1 MAVTDEEWLTDALNE
16 RFKQNGFDSDIP
28 NVVFWMDPSRDFVDM
43 VDRLRLDGVTV
54 LKWDG
59 FNSFMIKREVELCT
73 EETRFLIY
81 TPFDPLPDESNI
93 LADMMHYSEPHFR
106 ADKASIYC
114 MELGLPDTFRE
125 LVSDHISFF
134 KYVDNRRG
142 FSRFQ
147 SRDSEEEAIGSIM
160 AVLVKA
166 EDSSMESILQAMI
179 ERYASDPCTEKAI
192 DIIHPFDVHKL
203 TDAFWSRCSR
213 EFGFSGRSIEELVRD
228 LLFTA
233 AFYDSEIGRTVE
245 PLSKHILPKGPRAIA
260 FINRLQRDKIEALC
274 TSVSEKFGIRSILE
288 KVDSIDDLLECGVF
302 DCVDSI
308 VVSRLMD
315 AILSTRAPLDA
326 RRTESIASR
335 IGSKPSMR
343 PKPWYEAILSASDI
357 VDRCGLFESTFPQ
370 CTDAESIIEGYVSQW
385 HLIDASY
392 RRFNLAFDSI
402 LYDSGID
409 EGLRNR
415 FRNHIEIVY
424 CESFLRPVTDG
435 LCSRISSY
443 RDLPGPYQQDFCQD
457 FLEKDS
463 RKTAV
468 IISDG
473 FRYECAA
480 ELRDRLSATSRVRE
494 CRLKHMVSTVP
505 SDTCFGMAALL
516 PNKGLKVRMG
526 DNVSVLIDYRRTD
539 SENRESILQSAYP
552 DSVVLKYEVF
562 GKVSSKELRARCS
575 GKKVVYIYHDRVDH
589 VGENDEG
596 RTFKA
601 CEETISEIVEL
612 ITTLTNWSFVRFVV
626 TADHG
631 FIYRHSDVP
640 EYDRISTEQAFYSQR
655 RSAVNDRPWNLE
667 SCLEFPLDYL
677 GEGNEGLFVS
687 VPKSISVFRHQGKTK
702 RYLHEGISPQEIVVP
717 VLEVDTIRGSITERY
732 VGLKPEMT
740 DHIKQYNPRFR
751 LWQDHP
757 VDDEYRKGEYTVWL
771 EDKDGQR
778 ISQEYLVIADKTDK
792 TDLGHQLPMK
802 EQLSVDTVRLIIRNN
817 LEPSEERRSFEFRVR
832 IISDII

>member
-166 EDSSMESILQAMI
+166 EDSSVESILRAMI
-179 ERYASDPCTEKAI
+179 LGYASDPCTETAI
-192 DIIHPFDVHKL
+192 DIIHPFDVHRL

-213 EFGFSGRSIEELVRD
+213 EFGFSGQSIEELVRD

-233 AFYDSEIGRTVE
+233 AFYDSEVGRTVE

-260 FINRLQRDKIEALC
+260 FINRLPRDKIEALC
-274 TSVSEKFGIRSILE
+274 ASVSEKFGIRGILE
-288 KVDSIDDLLECGVF
+288 EIDSIDDLLECGVF

-308 VVSRLMD
+308 VVGRLMD
-315 AILSTRAPLDA
+315 IILSTRAPLDA
-326 RRTESIASR
+326 KRTESIASR
-335 IGSKPSMR
+335 IGSNPSLR
-343 PKPWYEAILSASDI
+343 LKLAYEAILSASDI
-357 VDRCGLFESTFPQ
+357 IDRCGLFESTFGQ
-370 CTDAESIIEGYVSQW
+370 CTDAESIIKGYVSQW

-402 LYDSGID
+402 PQDSGID
-409 EGLRNR
+409 EDLKDR
-415 FRNHIEIVY
+415 FRYHIEGVY
-424 CESFLRPVTDG
+424 FVSFLEPITKG
-435 LCSRISSY
+435 LCSKVSSY
-443 RDLPGPYQQDFCQD
+443 KDLPGPYQQNFCRE
-457 FLEKDS
+457 FLEKDD
-463 RKTAV
+463 RKVVV

-480 ELRDRLSATSRVRE
+480 ELRDRLSITSRVRE

-526 DNVSVLIDYRRTD
+526 DNLSVSIDGRRTD

-552 DSVVLKYEVF
+552 DSVVLKYEDF
-562 GKVSSKELRARCS
+562 GKVSSKELRARCN
-575 GKKVVYIYHDRVDH
+575 GKKVVYIYHNHVDDT
-589 VGENDEG
+589 GENMGG
-596 RTFKA
+596 RTFEA
-601 CEETISEIVEL
+601 CKESISEIAEI
-612 ITTLTNWSFVRFVV
+612 ITTVTNWNFVRFIV

-631 FIYRHSDVP
+631 FIFTYSDIP
-640 EYDRISTEQAFYSQR
+640 ESNRISTDMGFVSQR
-655 RSAVNDRPWNLE
+655 RFAINDHSCHME

-687 VPKSISVFRHQGKTK
+687 VPKSVSVFRHQGKTK

-717 VLEVDTIRGSITERY
+717 VLEVDTIKGSITEKY

-771 EDKDGQR
+771 EDKGGQR
-778 ISQEYLVIADKTDK
+778 ISQEYLIIADRTDK

-802 EQLSVDTVRLIIRNN
+802 EQLSVDTVRLVIRNK
-817 LEPSEERRSFEFRVR
+817 LDPSEERRSFEFRVR

>member
-1 MAVTDEEWLTDALNE
+1 MAITDEEWLTDALNK
-16 RFKQNGFDSDIP
+16 RFKENSSDPDIP
-28 NVVFWMDPSRDFVDM
+28 NVVFWMDPSKDFVDM

-59 FNSFMIKREVELCT
+59 FNSFMIKRKVELCR
-73 EETRFLIY
+73 EGKRFLIY
-81 TPFDPLPDESNI
+81 TPFVPLPDEYNI
-93 LADMMHYSEPHFR
+93 LADTMHYSEPHFR
-106 ADKASIYC
+106 ADQASLYC
-114 MELGLPDTFRE
+114 MELGLPDMFRD

-142 FSRFQ
+142 FSRFGPL
-147 SRDSEEEAIGSIM
+147 DSEEAIGSIM

-166 EDSSMESILQAMI
+166 EDSSTESILRAMI
-179 ERYASDPCTEKAI
+179 LGYASDPCTEKAI
-192 DIIHPFDVHKL
+192 DIIHPFDVHKI
-203 TDAFWSRCSR
+203 TDAFWCRCSR
-213 EFGFSGRSIEELVRD
+213 EFGFSGQSIEELVRD

-260 FINRLQRDKIEALC
+260 FINRLPRDKIEALC
-274 TSVSEKFGIRSILE
+274 ASVSEKFGIRSILE

-357 VDRCGLFESTFPQ
+357 VDRCGLFESTFGQ

-402 LYDSGID
+402 PYDSGID
-409 EGLRNR
+409 GDLRNR
-415 FRNHIEIVY
+415 FRDHIEGVY
-424 CESFLRPVTDG
+424 FVSFLEPITKG
-435 LCSRISSY
+435 LCSKVSSY
-443 RDLPGPYQQDFCQD
+443 KDLPGPYQQNFCRE
-457 FLEKDS
+457 FLEKDD
-463 RKTAV
+463 RKVVV

-480 ELRDRLSATSRVRE
+480 ELRDRLSTTSRVRE
-494 CRLKHMVSTVP
+494 CRLKHMISTVP

-516 PNKGLKVRMG
+516 PNKGLTVRNN
-526 DNVSVLIDYRRTD
+526 DTVSVLINGRRTD

-552 DSVVLKYEVF
+552 DSVVLKYKDF
-562 GKVSSKELRARCS
+562 GKVSSKELRARCT
-575 GKKVVYIYHDRVDH
+575 GKKVVYIYHNHVDDT
-589 VGENDEG
+589 GEAGGEA
-596 RTFKA
+596 FKA
-601 CEETISEIVEL
+601 CEESISEIAEI
-612 ITTLTNWSFVRFVV
+612 ITTVTNWNFVRFIV

-631 FIYRHSDVP
+631 FIFTHNTIP
-640 EYDRISTEQAFYSQR
+640 ESNMISAGKEFDCQR
-655 RSAVNDRPWNLE
+655 RFAINDHRCNMR

-677 GEGNEGLFVS
+677 GDGNDGLFVS
-687 VPKSISVFRHQGKTK
+687 VPNSISIFRHQGKTK

-717 VLEVDTIRGSITERY
+717 VLEVDTIKGSITERY

-757 VDDEYRKGEYTVWL
+757 MDDEYRKGDYTVWL

-802 EQLSVDTVRLIIRNN
+802 EQLSADTVRLVIRNN
-817 LEPSEERRSFEFRVR
+817 LDPSEERRSFEFRVR